1 MKAQRIT
8 LEEAFPGLRLAK
20 PVTGPTGIVVL
31 GTGAELT
38 EALIERLKN
47 MGVPAVTVEPDSG
60 LVSCPTKSIE
70 ELEGELLRRFTY
82 AGADPTLCRIRE
94 AIRAQLRAS
103 RWGEMA
109 Q

>member
-8 LEEAFPGLRLAK
+8 LEEAFAGLRLAK

-38 EALIERLKN
+38 DPLIERLKN
-47 MGVPAVTVEPDSG
+47 MGVPAITVEPDSG
-60 LVSCPTKSIE
+60 LASCPTKSIE
-70 ELEGELLRRFTY
+70 QLEGELESRFQY
-82 AGADPTLCRIRE
+82 AGADPTLSRIRE
-94 AIRAQLRAS
+94 AILAQLRAS